1 MTDPALASTMMH
13 GELMLDA
20 FIERAELLFPK
31 VEVVCRRAD
40 RSLQRHGYAEIAR
53 RARSLAAGLQKAGLR
68 EGDRVATL
76 MWNHHF
82 HLEAYF
88 GIPMAGGVYHTL
100 NLRLAGDELSYIVNH
115 AKDRFLLVDDLLLP
129 LLAKI
134 PGILAK
140 DGGPIERVF
149 VADVGGIQE
158 IGAFS
163 SFEELLK
170 DGDAGFARP
179 VPDERRAA
187 GLCYTSGTT
196 GKPKGVLYSHRSL
209 VLHTLG
215 TGLADAFGI
224 CQRDTVLPVVPMF
237 HANCW
242 GLAFTATMA
251 GAKLVLPGPMLDPE
265 SLLELY
271 EKERV
276 TFSAGV
282 PTIWLGILQALD
294 KEPKRWSLTPDLRM
308 VVGGAAAPESLIRGL
323 DQHGLRVIHAW
334 GMTETSPMGTI
345 ATVKSTLA
353 DASED
358 DRYRVRAKQGMPVP
372 FVEIRA
378 RRSEDS
384 GESTVVPWDGKAM
397 GELEIRGPWVAAGYF
412 ENDEGADRWTPDGW
426 FRTGDVVT
434 IDPEGYVA
442 IADRTKDLIKSGGE
456 WISSVALENA
466 LMGHPAVKEAAVV
479 AIPDEKWSERPAA
492 AVVWKP
498 DQAATKAELRA
509 HLAPHFAKWALPDV
523 FVVLDIIPRNS
534 TGKLLKSALRDM
546 LADPA
551 KRTPLE

>member
-1 MTDPALASTMMH
+1 MTGPALASTMMD
-13 GELMLDA
+13 GALMLDA
-20 FIERAELLFPK
+20 FVERAALLFPN
-31 VEVVCRRAD
+31 VEVVSRRAD
-40 RSLQRHGYAEIAR
+40 KSLERHGYREIGHR
-53 RARSLAAGLQKAGLR
+53 VRSLATGLARAGLR

-88 GIPMAGGVYHTL
+88 GVPMAGGVYHTL
-100 NLRLAGDELSYIVNH
+100 NLRLGVEDIAYIVRH
-115 AKDRFLLVDDLLLP
+115 ARDRFLLVDDVLLP
-129 LLAKI
+129 LLAKV

-149 VADVGGIQE
+149 VADVAGIKE
-158 IGAFS
+158 IGG
-163 SFEELLK
+163 FESLDELIGG
-170 DGDAGFARP
+170 GDAGFVRLPA
-179 VPDERRAA
+179 DERRAA

-237 HANCW
+237 HANAW
-242 GLAFTATMA
+242 GLAFTTTMC

-265 SLLELY
+265 SLLDLY

-282 PTIWLGILQALD
+282 PTIWLGILHALER
-294 KEPKRWSLTPDLRM
+294 EPKRWSLVPDLRM

-323 DQHGLRVIHAW
+323 DAFGLRVIHAW

-345 ATVKSTLA
+345 ATVKASLSE
-353 DASED
+353 ASED
-358 DRYRVRAKQGMPVP
+358 DRYRLRAKQGMPVP

-378 RRSEDS
+378 VSET
-384 GESTVVPWDGKAM
+384 GEVPWDGKSL
-397 GELEIRGPWVAAGYF
+397 GELEVRGPWVAASYF
-412 ENDEGADRWTPDGW
+412 ENEEATDRWTADGW
-426 FRTGDVVT
+426 FRTGDVVH
-434 IDPEGYVA
+434 IDAEGYVV

-466 LMGHPAVKEAAVV
+466 LMGHPTVKEAAVV
-479 AIPDEKWSERPAA
+479 AIPDEKWGERPAA
-492 AVVWKP
+492 AVVWKGEVK
-498 DQAATKAELRA
+498 ATKAELLA

-523 FVVLDIIPRNS
+523 FVAIDAVPKNS
-534 TGKLLKSALRDM
+534 TGKFLKSALRDL
-546 LADPA
+546 LADPT
-551 KRTPLE
+551 KRDPLA

>member
-1 MTDPALASTMMH
+1 MTGPALASTMMD

-20 FIERAELLFPK
+20 FVERAALLFPK

-40 RSLQRHGYAEIAR
+40 KSLQRHGYAEIAH

-100 NLRLAGDELSYIVNH
+100 NLRLPGEELSYIVNH

-134 PGILAK
+134 PGILVK

-149 VADVGGIQE
+149 VADVGGVKE
-158 IGAFS
+158 LGAFS
-163 SFEELLK
+163 PFEDLVK
-170 DGDAGFARP
+170 DGDAGFVTPR
-179 VPDERRAA
+179 PDERRAA

-237 HANCW
+237 HANAW

-265 SLLELY
+265 SLLDLY

-294 KEPKRWSLTPDLRM
+294 KEPKRWSLVPDLRM

-323 DQHGLRVIHAW
+323 DKHGLRVIHAW
-334 GMTETSPMGTI
+334 GMTETSPMGSI
-345 ATVKSTLA
+345 ATIKASLA
-353 DASED
+353 GESED
-358 DRYRVRAKQGMPVP
+358 VRYKVRAKQGMPVP

-378 RRSEDS
+378 RGDE
-384 GESTVVPWDGKAM
+384 GIIPWDGKAM
-397 GELEIRGPWVAAGYF
+397 GELEVRGPWVAASYYD
-412 ENDEGADRWTPDGW
+412 NDEALDRWTADGW

-434 IDPEGYVA
+434 IDAEGYVT

-466 LMGHPAVKEAAVV
+466 LMGHPAIKEAAAF

-492 AVVWKP
+492 AIVWKP
-498 DQAATKAELRA
+498 DQKATKADLLA
-509 HLAPHFAKWALPDV
+509 FLAPHFAKWALPDV
-523 FVVLDIIPRNS
+523 FVVMDIVPRNS
-534 TGKLLKSALRDM
+534 TGKFLKTALRDM